1 MKKNLIKS
9 LAILFTLS
17 LVLAGCSGKSG
28 NKASGSSSGG
38 AVAQE
43 ITYASTADAAGLS
56 PIDTNDQ
63 PSTNVIAQVY
73 ETLFT
78 LNPKTM
84 EPEPLLAESYENPD
98 PNTWVIKLKKG
109 IKFHDGT
116 DFNAEAVKYTF
127 EQIKDPNRAAPRAS
141 LLAPIDSIDVQDE
154 HTVVIK
160 TKEPYGPMLAAL
172 AHSNASIVSPTADKK
187 GDINKNPVGTG
198 PFKFVEWVPGD
209 HVTLTRNDDYW
220 KKPAKLKKVTFKVV
234 PEASTAISMLQ
245 TGEVQFIDAIQSDLL
260 SRVKSLKNVNLKI
273 SEGTRVSYLGFNMDK
288 APFNE
293 LPFRQAV
300 AYGVD
305 QEAYVKQLNGLGEY
319 NESIIGPKVFGY
331 NEKAKE
337 AGYPYNPEKAK
348 QIVKE
353 HGYSSTPITIL
364 VGNTGNYMKMAEIVQ
379 SQLSEIGLKVK
390 IESMEWG
397 SFLDAARTGNFEMT
411 FLGWANSTGDG
422 SELLYPNLHS
432 NNIGSSNN
440 VRYNNPEF
448 DKLVD
453 ESRSTVDQEVRKQKL
468 NEANLMVIKDAPM
481 IVMDHGM
488 VSVAYDKSV
497 SGLTVDPT
505 GLWYLYNVSRK

>member
-1 MKKNLIKS
+1 MRKNLLKS
-9 LAILFTLS
+9 LEIFFILF
-17 LVLAGCSGKSG
+17 LVLTGCSSNSN
-28 NKASGSSSGG
+28 NKAGGSSTGG
-38 AVAQE
+38 ATALE
-43 ITYASTADAAGLS
+43 ITYASTADVAGLS

-63 PSTNVIAQVY
+63 ASSNVIGQVY

-84 EPEPLLAESYENPD
+84 EPEPFLAESYKNPD

-141 LLAPIDSIDVQDE
+141 LLAPIDSIEVQDE
-154 HTVVIK
+154 YTIVIK

-172 AHSNASIVSPTADKK
+172 AHTNASIVSPTADKE
-187 GDINKNPVGTG
+187 GDINKSPVGTG

-209 HVTLTRNDDYW
+209 HITLTRNDDYW
-220 KKPAKLKKVTFKVV
+220 RDPAKLKTVTFKVV

-245 TGEVQFIDAIQSDLL
+245 TGDVQFIDAIQSDLV

-273 SEGTRVSYLGFNMDK
+273 SEGTRVSYLGFNMEK

-293 LPFRQAV
+293 LAFRQAV
-300 AYGVD
+300 AYGID

-319 NESIIGPKVFGY
+319 NESIIGPKIFGY
-331 NEKAKE
+331 DEKAKD
-337 AGYPYNPEKAK
+337 AGYPYDPEKAK

-353 HGYSSTPITIL
+353 HGYSGTTITIL

-397 SFLDAARTGNFEMT
+397 SFLDAARAGNFEMT

-432 NNIGSSNN
+432 DNIGSSNN

-468 NEANLMVIKDAPM
+468 NEANIMVIKEAPM
-481 IVMDHGM
+481 IVMEHGM
-488 VSVAYDKSV
+488 VSIAYDKTV

-505 GLWYLYNVSRK
+505 GLWNLYNVSRK